1 MRLAVW
7 TFALAASAAAPRA
20 AAQSSALLELSAFGG
35 LTEFLA
41 DDRERLVIDIDDSEA
56 DLVAQDALL
65 EDPKHLGFNLALRVG
80 ENWAIEGMF
89 AWGESK
95 LTAVNLEDEVD
106 VDLLRYGFTGRFDAD
121 GGNRTRFFLGLGL
134 GWETM
139 EYALESADSESF
151 LAANALGG
159 VGVRLVD
166 DLRLRVDARAWAT
179 RWQGGDDPDSSAE
192 WENDLMLSTGLSW
205 GLPLDR

>member
-1 MRLAVW
+1 MRLAGW
-7 TFALAASAAAPRA
+7 ILTLAAGAVAPRA
-20 AAQSSALLELSAFGG
+20 EAQSSARVELSAFGG

-41 DDRERLVIDIDDSEA
+41 DDRERIVIDIDDSDS

-89 AWGESK
+89 AWAPST
-95 LTAVNLEDEVD
+95 LTAVNLEDEID
-106 VDLLRYGFTGRFDAD
+106 VDLLRYAFTGRFDAD
-121 GGNRTRFFLGLGL
+121 GWSGTRVFLGLGL

-139 EYALESADSESF
+139 DYALESADAHMYF
-151 LAANALGG
+151 AANALGG

-166 DLRLRVDARAWAT
+166 DLRLRIDARGWAT
-179 RWQGGDDPDSSAE
+179 RWEGGDDPDSSAE
-192 WENDLMLSTGLSW
+192 WEKDLMLSTGLSW